1 MAFRRRS
8 IISVIVVLML
18 AGFVMLAHWYGLR
31 HTTPMLRPAILTL
44 NVTQG
49 GDSGPGS
56 LREALFAA
64 DTANS
69 ASDIVIGVNSIALE
83 SALPPIVNPHG
94 IQIEALPAGVEI
106 DAHAVGQATPV
117 FDINAEHASIT
128 GVKIRHCPGSAVLV
142 RAAQFR
148 LSASSIDGCDVA
160 VEIAGNAGDLAIE
173 RNRFLNNHIGVRFST
188 SSRDT
193 VIVKNE
199 FDGNSTAGIWLVAS
213 QPHSGAEPIS
223 VHVNQFRN
231 GPTGVVLGNIA
242 AVLEHNEFDSMRE
255 AAVHVVGADAI
266 VRENHI
272 SNGAAAGIVVEDARG
287 GVIQGNHLE
296 HLEGYGILLRGS
308 SDVLV
313 RANRIQSC
321 GYGLGFV
328 LGDPHRPN
336 TATDNALLDLKYNG
350 IDVVGESPIL
360 RHNQVLQARAMP
372 LHVQDFQAPNGQT
385 TRAQP
390 LLDKNSFQLPSAS
403 APNQISAQR

>member
-8 IISVIVVLML
+8 IISVVVLLML
-18 AGFVMLAHWYGLR
+18 AGFVLLAHWYGSR
-31 HTTPMLRPAILTL
+31 HTTPMLHPAVLTL

-49 GDSGPGS
+49 GDRGPGS

-69 ASDIVIGVNSIALE
+69 AAYIVIGVNSITLE

-94 IQIEALPAGVEI
+94 IQIEAQPAGVEI
-106 DAHAVGQATPV
+106 DARAVDQASPV
-117 FDINAEHASIT
+117 FDINAEHAAIS
-128 GVKIRHCPGSAVLV
+128 GVTISHCPGSAVLV

-148 LSASSIDGCDVA
+148 LSASSIDGCDVG
-160 VEIAGNAGDLAIE
+160 VEIAGNASDVAIE
-173 RNRFLNNHIGVRFST
+173 RNRFLNNHIGVRFSAW
-188 SSRDT
+188 SRDT

-199 FDGNSTAGIWLVAS
+199 FNGNSTAGIWLVAA
-213 QPHSGAEPIS
+213 QPHAGVEPIS

-231 GPTGVVLGNIA
+231 GPTGVVVGNIA
-242 AVLEHNEFDSMRE
+242 SVLEHNDFDSMRE
-255 AAVHVVGADAI
+255 AAIHVVGADAI

-272 SNGAAAGIVVEDARG
+272 SNGAAAGIVVEDAHG
-287 GVIQGNHLE
+287 GVIQGNQLE
-296 HLEGYGILLRGS
+296 HLDGYGILLRGS

-372 LHVQDFQAPNGQT
+372 LNVQNFQSPNGQV
-385 TRAQP
+385 TRAAP
-390 LLDKNSFQLPSAS
+390 LLDRNSFQLGSAAVS
-403 APNQISAQR
+403 NQVPAQR

>member
-8 IISVIVVLML
+8 IVSVAVLLML
-18 AGFVMLAHWYGLR
+18 AGFVILAHWYAQR
-31 HTTPMLRPAILTL
+31 HTTPMLHPAMLTL

-49 GDSGPGS
+49 ADRGPGS

-69 ASDIVIGVNSIALE
+69 AANIVIGVNRVELE

-94 IQIEALPAGVEI
+94 IQIEAQPAGVEI
-106 DAHAVGQATPV
+106 DAHAVDQASPV

-128 GVKIRHCPGSAVLV
+128 GVTISHCPGSAILV

-148 LSASSIDGCDVA
+148 LSASNIVECDVA
-160 VEIAGNAGDLAIE
+160 MEIAGNAGDIAVE
-173 RNRFLNNHIGVRFST
+173 RNRFLNNHIGVRFSAW
-188 SSRDT
+188 SRDT
-193 VIVKNE
+193 VLVKNE
-199 FDGNSTAGIWLVAS
+199 FNGNSTAGIWLVAS
-213 QPHSGAEPIS
+213 QPHTGTQPIS

-231 GPTGVVLGNIA
+231 GPAGVVLGNIA
-242 AVLEHNEFDSMRE
+242 TVLEHNEFDSMRE
-255 AAVHVVGADAI
+255 AAVHVVGADAV

-272 SNGAAAGIVVEDARG
+272 SNGAAAGIVVEDAHG
-287 GVIQGNHLE
+287 GVIQGNQLE

-313 RANRIQSC
+313 KGNRIQSC

-336 TATDNALLDLKYNG
+336 TASDNALLDLKYNG
-350 IDVVGESPIL
+350 IDVIGESPIL

-372 LHVQDFQAPNGQT
+372 LHVQDFQAPNGQI

-390 LLDKNSFQLPSAS
+390 LLDKNSFQAGPA
-403 APNQISAQR
+403 AEPNQVSAR